1 MNDINKPMRVIEF
14 EDNDGDD
21 DNGVPIYRAW
31 WECPNC
37 YNRMYAQKYDKCPRC
52 EQKLKW

>member
-21 DNGVPIYRAW
+21 DNGVPIYRIW
-31 WECPNC
+31 
-37 YNRMYAQKYDKCPRC
+37 YK
-52 EQKLKW
+52 